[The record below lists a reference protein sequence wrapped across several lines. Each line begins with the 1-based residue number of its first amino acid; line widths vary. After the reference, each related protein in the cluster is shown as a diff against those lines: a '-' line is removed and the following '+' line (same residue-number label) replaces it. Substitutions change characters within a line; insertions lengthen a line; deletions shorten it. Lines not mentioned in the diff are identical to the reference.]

1 MKNDGF
7 VVNLRLFNKN
17 NNIFLQIICRNTKN
31 VVPLRANNKNTT
43 ERIMKNKPIL
53 TEEQQALATAKEK
66 ISEALQE
73 INNELKTISGYLP
86 QVGKQQKLEFIHEL
100 ANVQDQLA
108 NYLTKAE
115 TELNN
120 YSTTR
125 KRLISFADKED
136 IFFIPRLITNTL
148 YDTRTIV

>member
-43 ERIMKNKPIL
+43 KRIMKNKPIL
-53 TEEQQALATAKEK
+53 TEEQQTLATAKEK

-73 INNELKTISGYLP
+73 INNELKKHSDM
-86 QVGKQQKLEFIHEL
+86 L
-100 ANVQDQLA
+100 AERYTN
-108 NYLTKAE
+108 
-115 TELNN
+115 TELFFMEDEE
-120 YSTTR
+120 
-125 KRLISFADKED
+125 KKEILEKFKPHVID
-136 IFFIPRLITNTL
+136 SAKDEMEDYYEEFEIEI
-148 YDTRTIV
+148 